1 MVSGERRRPRV
12 VVVGSYA
19 VGLVMRAAHIPA
31 PGETVLG
38 RDFQA
43 MDGGKGSN
51 QAVAC
56 ARLGAETVFL
66 AALGDDAYGDRGI
79 ALLDGAGVDTALV
92 RRVTGTPTGA
102 GFITVDDAGDNAI
115 SVDLGAN
122 LSLSCEDID
131 RAEQVIARADVLLA
145 QLEIAPEVAV
155 YAAALAR
162 RHGVHTILNPA
173 PAQPLPPGG
182 LAHVDVLTPNLAEA
196 RTLSGLAAA
205 EAPELAE
212 ALREAG
218 AATVVLTLGEQG
230 AWIAHGAA
238 AHAVHAYEVE
248 AVDTTGAGDAF
259 SAALAVALAEGRS
272 LDAAV
277 RFACAA
283 GAYCVRSLGTVPSYA
298 TREELTQFIEGS
310 TRSTGGAPA
319 EIGGA

>member
-1 MVSGERRRPRV
+1 MVSGMRRPRI

-19 VGLVMRAAHIPA
+19 AGLVMRAARIPA

-38 RDFQA
+38 RDFQV

-56 ARLGAETVFL
+56 ARLGAETLFL
-66 AALGDDAYGDRGI
+66 AALGDDAYGERGV
-79 ALLDGAGVDTALV
+79 ALLDGAGVDTSLV
-92 RRVTGTPTGA
+92 RRVPGTPTGV
-102 GFITVDDAGDNAI
+102 GFITVDDAGNNAI

-122 LSLSCEDID
+122 LRLSCEGID
-131 RAEQVIARADVLLA
+131 RAEEAIASADVLLA
-145 QLEIAPEVAV
+145 QLEIAPEVATH
-155 YAAALAR
+155 AAALAR
-162 RHGVHTILNPA
+162 RHGVRTILNPA
-173 PAQPLPPGG
+173 PAQPLPAGG

-196 RTLSGLAAA
+196 QALSGLTGAA
-205 EAPELAE
+205 APELAE
-212 ALREAG
+212 ALRRAG

-230 AWIAHGAA
+230 AWIADDAGGR
-238 AHAVHAYEVE
+238 AVPAYRVE

-259 SAALAVALAEGRS
+259 SAALAVALAEGEP

-298 TREELTQFIEGS
+298 TRQELERFIEGAS
-310 TRSTGGAPA
+310 VPLTP
-319 EIGGA
+319 